1 MINLTHMISIFN
13 SVFTIV
19 FYTTRWTKLDIACIS
34 LSLMPL
40 FLPSAPPPPV
50 TWPRKIREKKQI
62 LTLIFYSNYHI
73 MNNTCIDMRALDLN
87 ICIYKKG
94 KYTKN
99 PLDKGINRKANIHP
113 ITITFTNYKQ
123 QIKILQLMNV
133 YL

>member
-1 MINLTHMISIFN
+1 
-13 SVFTIV
+13 
-19 FYTTRWTKLDIACIS
+19 
-34 LSLMPL
+34 
-40 FLPSAPPPPV
+40 
-50 TWPRKIREKKQI
+50 
-62 LTLIFYSNYHI
+62 
-73 MNNTCIDMRALDLN
+73 MRALDLN